1 MSEDSINP
9 YAAPHTVNH
18 PASDSSSVVPD
29 RASEETLR
37 KAIKLMLITET
48 VYICSWL
55 IVIFGLA
62 TDHLWEA
69 SFTDMML
76 LVAMLVFVTAWFLT
90 LTLMFTIK
98 SKKWWICL
106 FILIP
111 CLGIIAFLACINDT
125 RRFLLRN
132 GYRPGVFWSYPDED
146 EIAAMAEDPNYV
158 PDASVNRDGTIR
170 SLPYP
175 LTLTAGAVILL
186 AIITLTV
193 IAAVVLA

>member
-1 MSEDSINP
+1 MSEESFNP
-9 YAAPHTVNH
+9 YAAPRTGNH
-18 PASDSSSVVPD
+18 PASGSSSVVPD

-48 VYICSWL
+48 AYICSWL
-55 IVIFGLA
+55 IVILGLA
-62 TDHLWEA
+62 TDHLREA
-69 SFTDMML
+69 SSTDMML

-111 CLGIIAFLACINDT
+111 YLGIIAFVVCINHA
-125 RRFLLRN
+125 RRFLLQN
-132 GYRPGVFWSYPDED
+132 GYRPSVFWSYPDED

-158 PDASVNRDGTIR
+158 PDVSVNRDGTIR

-175 LTLTAGAVILL
+175 LTLTAGAITLL
-186 AIITLTV
+186 AIITRAIMSIALT
-193 IAAVVLA
+193 

>member
-1 MSEDSINP
+1 MSEESFNP
-9 YAAPHTVNH
+9 YAAPRTGNH
-18 PASDSSSVVPD
+18 PASGSSSVVPD

-48 VYICSWL
+48 AYICSWL
-55 IVIFGLA
+55 IVILGLA
-62 TDHLWEA
+62 TDHLREA
-69 SFTDMML
+69 SSTDMML

-111 CLGIIAFLACINDT
+111 YLGIIAFVVCINHA
-125 RRFLLRN
+125 RRFLLQN
-132 GYRPGVFWSYPDED
+132 GYRPSVFWSYPDED

-158 PDASVNRDGTIR
+158 PDVSVNRDGAIR

-175 LTLTAGAVILL
+175 LTLTAGAITLL
-186 AIITLTV
+186 AIITRAIMSIALT
-193 IAAVVLA
+193 

>member
-18 PASDSSSVVPD
+18 PALDSSSVVPD

-90 LTLMFTIK
+90 
-98 SKKWWICL
+98 CL
-106 FILIP
+106 LYTSP
-111 CLGIIAFLACINDT
+111 S
-125 RRFLLRN
+125 
-132 GYRPGVFWSYPDED
+132 P
-146 EIAAMAEDPNYV
+146 
-158 PDASVNRDGTIR
+158 RD
-170 SLPYP
+170 
-175 LTLTAGAVILL
+175 
-186 AIITLTV
+186 
-193 IAAVVLA
+193 

>member
-1 MSEDSINP
+1 MSQESLNP
-9 YAAPHTVNH
+9 YAAPRTGNR
-18 PASDSSSVVPD
+18 PASGSSSVVPD

-48 VYICSWL
+48 AYVCSWL
-55 IVIFGLA
+55 IAIFGPA

-69 SFTDMML
+69 RFTDMVL
-76 LVAMLVFVTAWFLT
+76 LVGMLVFVTAWFLT

-111 CLGIIAFLACINDT
+111 FLGIIAFLACINHA
-125 RRFLLRN
+125 RRFLLQN
-132 GYRPGVFWSYPDED
+132 GYRPGVFGSCPDEE
-146 EIAAMAEDPNYV
+146 EIAAMTVDRNYV
-158 PDASVNRDGTIR
+158 PSVSLNRDGTIR

-175 LTLTAGAVILL
+175 LTLSASAIILL
-186 AIITLTV
+186 AIITLAV
-193 IAAVVLA
+193 ISAVVFS